1 MLFRSKFTEQELEQ
15 IMDLPPNEQ
24 YVIYSQKLSVD
35 DMDTM
40 DRLEAAGAFNPRR
53 LSNEI

>member
-1 MLFRSKFTEQELEQ
+1 MLKFTEQELEQ

-24 YVIYSQKLSVD
+24 YVIYSQKFSVD

-53 LSNEI
+53 LFNEI

>member
-1 MLFRSKFTEQELEQ
+1 MLKFTEHELAQ

-40 DRLEAAGAFNPRR
+40 DRLEAFGAFKPGR
-53 LSNEI
+53 

>member
-1 MLFRSKFTEQELEQ
+1 MLKFTEQELEQ
-15 IMDLPPNEQ
+15 IMDLPQGEQ

-40 DRLEAAGAFNPRR
+40 DQLEAVGAFNPGR
-53 LSNEI
+53 

>member
-1 MLFRSKFTEQELEQ
+1 MLKFTEQELEQ
-15 IMDLPPNEQ
+15 IMDLPPSEQ

-40 DRLEAAGAFNPRR
+40 DRLEADGAFDAGR
-53 LSNEI
+53 